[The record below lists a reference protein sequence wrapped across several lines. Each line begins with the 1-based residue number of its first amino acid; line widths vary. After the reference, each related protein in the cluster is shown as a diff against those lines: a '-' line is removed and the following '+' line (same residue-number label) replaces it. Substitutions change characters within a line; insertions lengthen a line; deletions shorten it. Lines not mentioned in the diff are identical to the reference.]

1 MDPILSLILT
11 GGEPYLRHDLDQ
23 IVRIFYENAKIPIIT
38 IPSNGWYLKKMDKQI
53 RNMMEWCPNL
63 TLNQQI
69 SIDGIGADHN
79 AIRMKQQIIGSD
91 NSFEKAVKTINHL
104 KILQKIYH
112 RINIG
117 IIITFTNQNQNKFK
131 NITKQIYS
139 LVKPDNISI
148 NLVRGNPKQKVNLDL
163 DLELY
168 REAVKYR
175 DNLFYENA
183 KIPIITIPSNG
194 WYLKKMDKQIKNM
207 MEWCPNLTLNQQ
219 ISIDGIGADHNAIR
233 MEQQVVGFDG
243 SFEKAVKTINHLK
256 ILQKIYDRINIGI
269 IITFTNQ
276 NQNKFKNIVKQIY
289 SLVEPDN
296 IHINLVRGNPK
307 QKVNLNLDLELY
319 REAVKYRDNLFYE
332 KKMSGLSRF
341 IGNKF
346 ATAGRIMLNELVI
359 KTYEENKYNTPC
371 YAANLSGVMYPE
383 GDVYPCEMLDNSHRI
398 GNIRDFDLNFKKL
411 WLSHKAKEDIKFI
424 RKTRCFCTHECFNSV
439 NIFFNPKFYLKIIKK
454 YKML

>member
-79 AIRMKQQIIGSD
+79 AIRMEQQVVGSD
-91 NSFEKAVKTINHL
+91 NSFEKAVKTINHI
-104 KILQKIYH
+104 KILQKIYN

-131 NITKQIYS
+131 NIIKQIYS
-139 LVKPDNISI
+139 LVEPDNISI

-175 DNLFYENA
+175 DNLFYE
-183 KIPIITIPSNG
+183 
-194 WYLKKMDKQIKNM
+194 
-207 MEWCPNLTLNQQ
+207 
-219 ISIDGIGADHNAIR
+219 
-233 MEQQVVGFDG
+233 
-243 SFEKAVKTINHLK
+243 
-256 ILQKIYDRINIGI
+256 
-269 IITFTNQ
+269 
-276 NQNKFKNIVKQIY
+276 
-289 SLVEPDN
+289 
-296 IHINLVRGNPK
+296 
-307 QKVNLNLDLELY
+307 
-319 REAVKYRDNLFYE
+319 
-332 KKMSGLSRF
+332 KKMSGHSRF
-341 IGNKF
+341 TGNKF
-346 ATAGRIMLNELVI
+346 ATAGRVMLNELVI
-359 KTYEENKYNTPC
+359 KTYEEKKYSTPC
-371 YAANLSGVMYPE
+371 YSANLSGVMYPE
-383 GDVYPCEMLDNSHRI
+383 GDVYPCEILDDSHKI

-411 WLSHKAKEDIKFI
+411 WLSHKAKKEIKFI
-424 RKTRCFCTHECFNSV
+424 RKTKCFCTHECFNSV
-439 NIFFNPKFYLKIIKK
+439 NIFFNPITNNQLAKIIKFLINKNISGTYNVGCSHKDPISKAFFEGSTSINFLTLGAIYLAHLPLPQPKSIPIELILIFLNGNISK
-454 YKML
+454 YLLNIFLLSLDLKYRSD